1 MYTHTQ
7 KHMCIYAYLPT
18 YICTCIL
25 KLTHSLIRLTL
36 IRHGPIVLH
45 HTLKVNSAEGGGA
58 GLPDF
63 SSHNIHTNTEE
74 NIPLCH

>member
-1 MYTHTQ
+1 MLSFDCLYRSHESQVCTH
-7 KHMCIYAYLPT
+7 IR
-18 YICTCIL
+18 TCIL